1 MRYILTTRQEE
12 HLGVLHRPT
21 GDRDLLVY
29 AADDP
34 ERVERSIAL
43 TPDEAHH
50 IAELLHHT
58 VAVDVEWHGQ
68 PNGEPDGVA
77 VVGIRVSA
85 DSPYVGRQIGDIR
98 ADEGNVTILAV
109 IQDRRVIAAPDPSLE
124 LRHGDTLITAGRPQD
139 IAALAD
145 TIGHESSSTAPPG

>member
-1 MRYILTTRQEE
+1 MRYILTTRHGE

-21 GDRDLLVY
+21 ERDLLVY

-85 DSPYVGRQIGDIR
+85 TPPTSGGRSATSGPTR
-98 ADEGNVTILAV
+98 GTS
-109 IQDRRVIAAPDPSLE
+109 R
-124 LRHGDTLITAGRPQD
+124 
-139 IAALAD
+139 
-145 TIGHESSSTAPPG
+145 SSR